1 MKMAED
7 RKKNIQSMDQIVHFM
22 LDSDDD
28 IDLEQ
33 HSSDE
38 SDLDS
43 DWECEVETNADAAA
57 PDSAGMSVEPDTRPA
72 QFENSTLVTDAAANV
87 PDV

>member
-43 DWECEVETNADAAA
+43 D
-57 PDSAGMSVEPDTRPA
+57 
-72 QFENSTLVTDAAANV
+72 
-87 PDV
+87 